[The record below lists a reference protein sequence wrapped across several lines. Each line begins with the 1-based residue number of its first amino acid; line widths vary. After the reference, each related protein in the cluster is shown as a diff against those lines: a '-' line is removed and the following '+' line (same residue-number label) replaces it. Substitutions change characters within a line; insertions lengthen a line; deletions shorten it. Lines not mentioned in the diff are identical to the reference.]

1 MCHFP
6 IDFYRTRDPLQL
18 SPSGGP
24 QVECM
29 ILGTSALVTVNFFLT
44 CIVYKYVSLFEIILT
59 LKFELL
65 EVFCRLDKTHTLCPF
80 PYIDDGISLDVIHV

>member
-59 LKFELL
+59 LF
-65 EVFCRLDKTHTLCPF
+65 RLDKTHTLCPF